1 MRSSKLYLVRGFA
14 PSVREIQLDGN
25 IVDVG
30 RRGPCVLVAK
40 PHHQELLTT
49 HSQTP
54 HFLQAQGTASTGTL
68 QLWNA
73 QHRIETIT

>member
-1 MRSSKLYLVRGFA
+1 MRNSKLYLVRSFTS
-14 PSVREIQLDGN
+14 SVREIQLDGN

-30 RRGPCVLVAK
+30 RRGACVLVAK

-54 HFLQAQGTASTGTL
+54 HFLQSQGTASTWTL
-68 QLWNA
+68 QL
-73 QHRIETIT
+73 